1 MSQTK
6 KTSKNSVK
14 NRSNKM
20 SFGDFMKRGFRNL
33 GKEYKVWLDGDEQ
46 TAASPAPTNRMRSRM
61 YSFVMV
67 VIFIFIIWI
76 AYNLIKTAVIES
88 KDYQLLAEN
97 QQLQS
102 ISVMANRGS
111 IYDINGNVLAQSST
125 VYTIHVDPNT
135 IRSHDL
141 DHLTKVLDQRYKD
154 SLKNNTT
161 FEEGTLDAM
170 QFLVTSLSEITGAP
184 ADVVQK
190 RCMEQ
195 DRSYM
200 VIATECEKIVAQ
212 KINDFKVEYNV
223 WGISTTPAP
232 QRIYPQRDL
241 ASNVIGHMGH
251 VDISDTETVFKGI
264 VGVESYYDEYL
275 TGIDGRIVTAKDAY
289 GQEMLYRYK
298 QSYDA
303 QDGDSLY
310 LNLDINIQYYLEKA
324 LEKACDANNV
334 AQRGC
339 AIIMNCNT
347 GAVMAMATEND
358 YDLNAPSEFTD
369 PDVREQLALLSGSEY
384 DEAASAAWAQQWRNK
399 AISEL
404 YYPGSVFKVITGSAA
419 LEEKVINLEEQ
430 FPCGCYITVNGQ
442 KFNCWT
448 KAGHG
453 EQNFTVSMTN
463 SCNPAFVTIGQRLG
477 IQSFFKY
484 FKAFGLTEKTG
495 IDLPGEISS
504 LYHEGDKMSVID
516 LAACSFGQSN
526 KVTPIEMITA
536 YAAVINGGYLVTP
549 YVVDRIEDSSGNI
562 VLQNEPVI
570 KRQVISEE
578 TSAIMREVLE
588 DVVSTNNGSN
598 AYIKGY
604 KIGGKSGTSQKL
616 DVDPEGNTYVS
627 SYVAF
632 APADDP
638 EIIMLVMI
646 DEPTAGDYYGSRVAA
661 PVVQETLS
669 EVLPYLGYFP
679 EYTDEEIAQLEKS
692 IPDLVNYS
700 VDKSVATITN
710 LGLTYEIVGSG
721 DTVVRQVPSSGN
733 QLPIGSKVIL
743 YTEEDAEV
751 EWVTV
756 PSIRGMTLSQANQT
770 LTNAGL
776 NLKPLGGAVYK
787 TGAVATVQNYVEVD
801 VEKGTII
808 EAYFYVNDET
818 G

>member
-1 MSQTK
+1 
-6 KTSKNSVK
+6 
-14 NRSNKM
+14 M
-20 SFGDFMKRGFRNL
+20 SFSDFMKRGFRNL

-46 TAASPAPTNRMRSRM
+46 AAASPAPTNRMRSRM

-67 VIFIFIIWI
+67 VIFIFIVWI
-76 AYNLIKTAVIES
+76 VYNLIKTAVIES

-125 VYTIHVDPNT
+125 VYTVHVDPNT
-135 IRSHDL
+135 MSDHDISG
-141 DHLTKVLDQRYKD
+141 LTKYLKD
-154 SLKNNTT
+154 AYEKALEDGDE

-184 ADVVQK
+184 ADLVQQS
-190 RCMEQ
+190 CMSVGS
-195 DRSYM
+195 SYR
-200 VIATECEKIVAQ
+200 VIATECEKSVAQ
-212 KINDFKVEYNV
+212 KIADFKVKYDV
-223 WGISTTPAP
+223 WGISTTPSP

-251 VDISDTETVFKGI
+251 VMLSDEDSVFKGV
-264 VGVESYYDEYL
+264 VGVENYYDEYL

-358 YDLNAPSEFTD
+358 YDLNAPSVFTNPDVEEYLATLSGTEFT
-369 PDVREQLALLSGSEY
+369 
-384 DEAASAAWAQQWRNK
+384 EARASAWADQWRNK

-419 LEEKVINLEEQ
+419 LEEKVVNLEEQ

-442 KFNCWT
+442 RFNCWT

-477 IQSFFKY
+477 INSFFKY

-504 LYHEGDKMSVID
+504 LYHEGSKMSVID

-549 YVVDRIEDSSGNI
+549 YVVDRIEDSAGNI

-578 TSAIMREVLE
+578 TSAIMRDVLE

-616 DVDPEGNTYVS
+616 DIDPEGNTYVS

-646 DEPTAGDYYGSRVAA
+646 DEPRAGDYYGSRVAA

-710 LGLTYEIVGSG
+710 LGLTYEIVGAG